1 MILHKKHMKKIR
13 ILQLLPTDDLGV
25 TDLAYTIAD
34 AFKDEPFD
42 ITTAFF
48 HTTKAHQGNTHFKD
62 FNFQKSDTAGLR
74 LKASWTVLKYCRKE
88 RFDVVITHRFKPLH
102 MMLLINLYLK
112 IPVCISVIHGFGDFK
127 HPSRRFTLNRLWN
140 DKWHFVGVS
149 ESVSNYLKR
158 TLNRLHSNI
167 HTINNCTDVN
177 SQINSLQSKQQSR
190 QQLGLKEDA
199 FVFGTIGRLVPLKG
213 HINLIKA
220 FEICLQQRPDSQ
232 LIIIGEGR
240 ERQNLENYIAD
251 QNLKD
256 HVILAGHI
264 EAASTRL
271 KAFDVFVL
279 PSLNEGFG
287 LVLLEAMAAKLPIIA
302 SNTGGVPH
310 VLGKL
315 GSLISPIDSH
325 QAIAG
330 AMLKHLEMTSDERE
344 IIGQQLNKRLI
355 EKFNISA
362 FQNSY
367 RALVASNIK

>member
-1 MILHKKHMKKIR
+1 
-13 ILQLLPTDDLGV
+13 
-25 TDLAYTIAD
+25 LAYTIAD
-34 AFKDEPFD
+34 AFKDDPYD

-48 HTTKAHQGNTHFKD
+48 HTSKAHQGNTHFKD
-62 FNFQKSDTAGLR
+62 FNFQKSGTSGLR

-88 RFDVVITHRFKPLH
+88 RFDVVITHRFKPLY

-112 IPVCISVIHGFGDFK
+112 IPLCISVIHGFGDFK
-127 HPSRRFTLNRLWN
+127 RPSRQFMLNRLWN
-140 DKWHFVGVS
+140 NKWHFVGVS

-158 TLNRLHSNI
+158 TLDRLHSNI

-177 SQINSLQSKQQSR
+177 SLTNSLQSKQQSR
-190 QQLGLKEDA
+190 ELLGLKQDA

-220 FEICLQQRPDSQ
+220 FEIIIKKRPECQ

-251 QNLKD
+251 KNLKD

-287 LVLLEAMAAKLPIIA
+287 LVLLEAMVAKLPVIA

-315 GSLISPIDSH
+315 GSLVSPIDNR
-325 QAIAG
+325 QAIAS
-330 AMLKHLEMTSDERE
+330 AMLEHLEMTSDERE
-344 IIGQQLNKRLI
+344 VIGQQLNKRLI

-362 FQNSY
+362 FQEAY
-367 RALVASNIK
+367 RTLVSSNIK